1 MNGTVQ
7 CASSIVPETG
17 SICDGFAW
25 NPLHPVSALPMT
37 IESSAGTSPSQAEG
51 IPSALRRASARQ
63 PVFPRVSRR
72 SKQRMVSPER
82 PYLLTVSRSAEY
94 IPIAPSTY
102 FLTAAGASFRRPS
115 AIAEAGSGRGVP
127 QVFLD
132 SSMRS
137 LMSMSRSS
145 IPSFSATAVLS
156 GWLAIRQS
164 DGLPMMPSFCPSR
177 LLFALVT
184 FARVS
189 SSRRYTARC
198 RAGPR
203 PCVRSD

>member
-1 MNGTVQ
+1 
-7 CASSIVPETG
+7 
-17 SICDGFAW
+17 
-25 NPLHPVSALPMT
+25 MT

-51 IPSALRRASARQ
+51 IPSALRRASARH

-82 PYLLTVSRSAEY
+82 PYLLTISRSAAY
-94 IPIAPSTY
+94 MLIAPSTY
-102 FLTAAGASFRRPS
+102 FLMESGASFLRPS
-115 AIAEAGSGRGVP
+115 IIAEAGSGRGVP
-127 QVFLD
+127 QVFPD
-132 SSMRS
+132 SSMSS

-156 GWLAIRQS
+156 GWLAMSQS

-189 SSRRYTARC
+189 SLPAIYCALPC
-198 RAGPR
+198 RTSPLR
-203 PCVRSD
+203 PF